1 MAKTMKPNGEGSNS
15 EMTAKDVKRSVAS
28 ILALDDKIVG
38 LNEQKRAVVKQQKE
52 IKARV
57 EAAGFTRRAINRVL
71 DDMRKETMSGEGA
84 HEREADDR
92 AYQELRELVGMQF
105 TLDFDGDEDSPE
117 EADGAAPAQASGEAQ
132 PEAGA

>member
-28 ILALDDKIVG
+28 ILGLDDKIVG

-71 DDMRKETMSGEGA
+71 DDMRKDTKTGEGA
-84 HEREADDR
+84 QEREADDR
-92 AYQELRELVGMQF
+92 AYHELRELVGMQF
-105 TLDFDGDEDSPE
+105 ALDLGDDQ
-117 EADGAAPAQASGEAQ
+117 ADPAQGNGAAASGEAQ
-132 PEAGA
+132 PAAGA